1 MSKKTATVKQPI
13 VGVVGAQGDL
23 GRQLVT
29 TLKKHDITV
38 IECAR
43 RLHNGETIQS
53 TLEKCQ
59 IVHICAP
66 LTALDEI
73 TQLPDNTIIVLHDSV
88 MSSSRLASQEKL
100 AGKAAI
106 VHMLMNDQSTVV
118 IAQDAP
124 HHDFIASHMQAIG
137 LSPKRALVDE
147 HDLLMA
153 KSQAPLALLTQTLL
167 PYLYEQRDAG
177 MLTPSGQLLVETL
190 HSRVLAWTPETI
202 HSILRN
208 PQLEFLID
216 DMQSIISKV
225 GYNKSND

>member
-1 MSKKTATVKQPI
+1 MGMTESNVS

-23 GRQLVT
+23 GSQLV
-29 TLKKHDITV
+29 LLFKKHGVST
-38 IECAR
+38 IEYAR

-53 TLEKCQ
+53 TIDKCH

-66 LTALDEI
+66 LSALDEI
-73 TQLPDNTIIVLHDSV
+73 TSIPKDTIIVLHDSV
-88 MSSSRLASQEKL
+88 MSSSRIANEQKL
-100 AGKAAI
+100 DGQAAI

-124 HHDFIASHMQAIG
+124 HQQAIAAHMQSIG
-137 LSPKRALVDE
+137 LTPKFALIDE

-208 PQLEFLID
+208 PQLEFLVD

-225 GYNKSND
+225 GYNRDND

>member
-1 MSKKTATVKQPI
+1 MGMTESNVS

-23 GRQLVT
+23 GSQLVLL
-29 TLKKHDITV
+29 LKKHGVST
-38 IECAR
+38 IEYAR

-53 TLEKCQ
+53 TIDKCY

-66 LTALDEI
+66 LSALDEI
-73 TQLPDNTIIVLHDSV
+73 TSIPKDTIIVLHDSV
-88 MSSSRLASQEKL
+88 MSSSRTANEQKL
-100 AGKAAI
+100 DGQAAI

-124 HHDFIASHMQAIG
+124 HQQAIAAHMQSIG
-137 LSPKRALVDE
+137 LTPKFALIDE

-208 PQLEFLID
+208 PQLEFLVD

-225 GYNKSND
+225 GYNRDND